1 MLGVSTEPLKSHLEV
16 QTFHSR
22 NSNYILHWLNDHLCE
37 QVSDVL
43 HNLSHE
49 LDWETVTNSAQY
61 LAWSYLQTNE
71 FLAHLAE
78 TLPPMSLY
86 LLAENGDQLDLS
98 TGPVG
103 VAGGLMDSLGQS
115 LSDYSARHCPDT
127 RTVLSCVNMFRSHL
141 TQHGHETMTQM
152 TGINFNILRLNAI
165 EEEDMMYEEEEPL
178 YVLAGEWAGSR
189 IIMYEETREQRG
201 NEFEARTLKTG
212 SQII

>member
-1 MLGVSTEPLKSHLEV
+1 MNDPCENIFGEKNLLGVSTEPLKSHLEV

-22 NSNYILHWLNDHLCE
+22 NSNYILHWLNDHLCD

-165 EEEDMMYEEEEPL
+165 EEEDQPEEPKGAIAANSTNSSMPRA
-178 YVLAGEWAGSR
+178 VSF
-189 IIMYEETREQRG
+189 QD
-201 NEFEARTLKTG
+201 AR
-212 SQII
+212 